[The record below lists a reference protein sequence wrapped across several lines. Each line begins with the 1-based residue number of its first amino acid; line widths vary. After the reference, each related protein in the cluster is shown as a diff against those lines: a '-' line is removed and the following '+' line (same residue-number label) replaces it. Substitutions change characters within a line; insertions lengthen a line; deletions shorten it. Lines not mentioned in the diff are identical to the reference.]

1 MFSDLWEVVALHHS
15 GVPDQTET
23 GHYVTV
29 DGGIWNPSADPEMKT
44 VKWIANEGIRVSR
57 LVAHLKTVADQLA
70 RDGKP
75 GSGLVEEVLAIG
87 RNAVHDGGFERSEQ
101 PINERVPTRDMAS
114 APIASNADQT
124 ASITIPLR
132 LEISIGALDRP
143 PFSTSS

>member
-1 MFSDLWEVVALHHS
+1 
-15 GVPDQTET
+15 
-23 GHYVTV
+23 
-29 DGGIWNPSADPEMKT
+29 
-44 VKWIANEGIRVSR
+44 
-57 LVAHLKTVADQLA
+57 
-70 RDGKP
+70 